1 MGSAGHVRPTRA
13 ADADATVEPAVRP
26 PLETV
31 GKGVAAGGLGAKT
44 VDEDLRWAA
53 GFVAVGGNEQEMRWA
68 HCVDAAEAALDAGE
82 HLEIVGEYRASIE
95 TPVVVGVL
103 EDNDAIAELEVEALL
118 VVRVSVVLR
127 DPETTALVPAHR
139 DGILDVGFGGEQRG
153 FEPGWQVHQLQQ
165 VRWGG
170 EGLVGDF
177 LIIRRS
183 GEGGVGRREQANLTE
198 TEDESGEPTKTKR
211 HENKADQVS
220 DEVKR

>member
-1 MGSAGHVRPTRA
+1 
-13 ADADATVEPAVRP
+13 
-26 PLETV
+26 
-31 GKGVAAGGLGAKT
+31 
-44 VDEDLRWAA
+44 
-53 GFVAVGGNEQEMRWA
+53 MRWA
-68 HCVDAAEAALDAGE
+68 HCVDAPEAALDAGE
-82 HLEIVGEYRASIE
+82 HLEIIGEYRASIE